1 MKVGEAVKF
10 DTKKL
15 KMVGFT
21 DLGEHTSL
29 HQQSKKGDHGLV
41 IMFQPFQ
48 ERWVQAVTCFLS
60 KGCATGTFFAPFD
73 YRMYNTF
80 GKIWVFC

>member
-1 MKVGEAVKF
+1 MKVGEAVKL

-21 DLGEHTSL
+21 NSGEYTAL
-29 HQQSKKGDHGLV
+29 HQQSKKGDDGLV

-48 ERWVQAVTCFLS
+48 RRRVQTVASFLS
-60 KGCATGTFFAPFD
+60 KGCAIGTVLHHLI
-73 YRMYNTF
+73 MYTTF
-80 GKIWVFC
+80 GKIWFFC

>member
-29 HQQSKKGDHGLV
+29 HQQSKKGDCHYVSAIPGKMGSGSSMLFV
-41 IMFQPFQ
+41 KRMCY
-48 ERWVQAVTCFLS
+48 WNC
-60 KGCATGTFFAPFD
+60 FAPFD

>member
-1 MKVGEAVKF
+1 MIDEMKLGEAVKF
-10 DTKKL
+10 DTKNL

-48 ERWVQAVTCFLS
+48 ERWVQALACFFI
-60 KGCATGTFFAPFD
+60 KRMCYWNCFAPFHFG
-73 YRMYNTF
+73 MYIAF
-80 GKIWVFC
+80 GKI